1 MNDSIELLLFYRLS
15 LFTLGSFNA
24 AALRETYFI
33 PNWGTI
39 PLIYI
44 AEFSSQF
51 EFFFFFSIVYGDIFF
66 SFFPFLSLAISPLV
80 PPSHDTL
87 SKMSAAKPGE
97 TCFRLAHMK
106 DSVHVRDRLF

>member
-24 AALRETYFI
+24 AALREMYFI

-51 EFFFFFSIVYGDIFF
+51 EFFFFLVLSMETFF
-66 SFFPFLSLAISPLV
+66 SLFFLF
-80 PPSHDTL
+80 
-87 SKMSAAKPGE
+87 
-97 TCFRLAHMK
+97 FR
-106 DSVHVRDRLF
+106 